1 MPIRLLIS
9 YIILCQY
16 IHLLR
21 SSACPSTIGGSGC
34 KRVRAEATLE
44 LEDENENAVRQSFL
58 SAISE
63 AISDGRLQSAIRE
76 FNPDSGSRGPL
87 NDEITSQSEGGG
99 RKLSNLAI
107 AGIAVGALA
116 AVVLSYLGVRE
127 YQDRSWRQKEQ
138 SIDGSSAV
146 DNAKQEYE
154 ECEEQPRDLADED
167 AYDGEQNEDQRL
179 PPIPPPPQLPDRS
192 SWNPRES
199 KLAAVRRELQEEP
212 DQYHTHTPQ
221 RGLDSKGPSLK
232 DLGEYDAVHVG
243 KE

>member
-1 MPIRLLIS
+1 M
-9 YIILCQY
+9 
-16 IHLLR
+16 
-21 SSACPSTIGGSGC
+21 
-34 KRVRAEATLE
+34 
-44 LEDENENAVRQSFL
+44 
-58 SAISE
+58 
-63 AISDGRLQSAIRE
+63 
-76 FNPDSGSRGPL
+76 
-87 NDEITSQSEGGG
+87 
-99 RKLSNLAI
+99 
-107 AGIAVGALA
+107 
-116 AVVLSYLGVRE
+116 RE
-127 YQDRSWRQKEQ
+127 YQDRRRRQKEQ

-154 ECEEQPRDLADED
+154 ECEEKPRDLADED
-167 AYDGEQNEDQRL
+167 AYDGEHNEDHRL

-212 DQYHTHTPQ
+212 DQYHIHTPQ